1 METKSQRVERLKR
14 EKNPWLHLDEIRAF
28 ARQGHSSI
36 PPEWLGTYFRPWGV
50 YTQGD
55 GQGVTGGKGGEGLSV
70 PFFMVRIRIPN
81 GLLTSQQVR
90 TIADLSA
97 HHGNGVADIT
107 VRQNIQLHWVRIE
120 SLPELFDQL
129 QAAGLSTT
137 GACGDVA
144 RNITGCPLAG
154 IDAREIADVSPI
166 VLALDRELAGNP
178 DFYNLPRKFKIT
190 VSACPDWCSYP
201 EINDIALT
209 ATRRPLRSAGFEP
222 AQLPVAL
229 PVAQAFRPEAFP
241 DHSAPSLNDCHSDRS
256 DPAFSSAPL
265 FGAPGRGA
273 EERFSI
279 ARLSCDESLF
289 SRRQGTASAVPQT
302 PAPNG
307 ASAPEESLFNPT
319 DASTPDLSGRRSPV
333 AGHPSSLATSHSPLA
348 TSSTGFSLRVAG
360 GLSTEPHLSVR
371 LNAFIHPHQVI
382 PVVRAITELFRE
394 SAVLRQSRERA
405 RLKYLFLE
413 HGWTAASFLSAI
425 EQRLGYKLDPAEP
438 EDFPPHIHRDHL
450 GVQAQKQPG
459 LYSIGATVIRGRITP
474 HQLRVAADLADRFA
488 DGHLRTTPMQNLLL
502 VNVPERHV
510 PAVVAELTSAG
521 LPVESSSFLRGTVA
535 CTGSEFCKLA
545 LTETKSFARWLT
557 EELKD
562 RFPNFREDIKLH
574 ITGCPNSCGQHWI
587 ADIGIEGKKIKQDG
601 KFVDA
606 YYFCVG
612 GAVGQFASI
621 ARPVGYRCRA
631 DEVPDAI
638 ARLLRTY
645 YAERSPQQTLQHF
658 LSTQSSDSLR
668 HILAGGPAP
677 YAQRDLAT
685 SPVPHSLEDR

>member
-1 METKSQRVERLKR
+1 MPDTPIKETKAQRVERLKR
-14 EKNPWLHLDEIRAF
+14 EKNPWLHLDDIRNF

-120 SLPELFDQL
+120 SLPEVFDQL
-129 QAAGLSTT
+129 QTVGLSTT

-154 IDAREIADVSPI
+154 LDAREIADVSPI

-178 DFYNLPRKFKIT
+178 EFYNLPRKFKIT
-190 VSACPDWCSYP
+190 VTACPDWCSYP
-201 EINDIALT
+201 EINDIALI
-209 ATRRPLRSAGFEP
+209 ATRRPLRSAGFQP
-222 AQLPVAL
+222 AAVQSPAAYSERI
-229 PVAQAFRPEAFP
+229 PR
-241 DHSAPSLNDCHSDRS
+241 NDETL
-256 DPAFSSAPL
+256 FSS
-265 FGAPGRGA
+265 
-273 EERFSI
+273 
-279 ARLSCDESLF
+279 
-289 SRRQGTASAVPQT
+289 
-302 PAPNG
+302 
-307 ASAPEESLFNPT
+307 
-319 DASTPDLSGRRSPV
+319 
-333 AGHPSSLATSHSPLA
+333 PSATSHSPLA
-348 TSSTGFSLRVAG
+348 TSSSDLGFSLRVAG

-382 PVVRAITELFRE
+382 PVVRAITELFRD

-413 HGWTAASFLSAI
+413 HGWTPASFLSAI

-438 EDFPPHIHRDHL
+438 ESFPQQIHRDHL
-450 GVQAQKQPG
+450 GVQSQKQPG
-459 LYSIGATVIRGRITP
+459 LFSIGATVIRGRITP
-474 HQLRVAADLADRFA
+474 QQLRVAADLTDRFA

-502 VNVPERHV
+502 VNVPEHHV
-510 PAVVAELTSAG
+510 STVVTELAAAG
-521 LPVESSSFLRGTVA
+521 LPVESSAFVRGTVA

-545 LTETKSFARWLT
+545 LTETKSYARWLT
-557 EELKD
+557 EELED
-562 RFPNFREDIKLH
+562 RFPNFREDVKLH

-631 DEVPDAI
+631 EEVPDAI

-645 YAERSPQQTLQHF
+645 YAERSPQESLQHF

-668 HILAGGPAP
+668 QILAGGPVPVAL
-677 YAQRDLAT
+677 RDVPT